1 MLECNIDHVMSE
13 VLIKRDIVNSFH
25 NYDMTEIIDTVE
37 ALMRNNKIDRV
48 YTYIKWWAVYKEKS
62 IDLVKNNLGKD
73 IKKNNTN

>member
-1 MLECNIDHVMSE
+1 MLSCKIDHIMSE

-48 YTYIKWWAVYKEKS
+48 YTYIKWWTVYKKKTIE
-62 IDLVKNNLGKD
+62 LVKDNLSKD
-73 IKKNNTN
+73 MK

>member
-37 ALMRNNKIDRV
+37 ELMRNNKIDRV